1 MAWRKFLIKKG
12 QCQSPHILLQVRN
25 GTTPILLNQ
34 KKIQNW
40 IHTIISI
47 EISTPDFQTEK
58 MFENVNIEYCTTQV
72 VILQMMWSCGFFASC
87 LLHESLIKT
96 DTCNLSCIPL
106 KIICEIEKFW
116 ILSLIET
123 QLVIRLQMRKMDSC
137 SLLKHINQQ
146 ELTICGSQQQHPKIV
161 VVMQQ

>member
-25 GTTPILLNQ
+25 GTTPYSTR

-47 EISTPDFQTEK
+47 EISTPDFQTENWK
-58 MFENVNIEYCTTQV
+58 DVWKCKHWVLYNAGGNFANDV
-72 VILQMMWSCGFFASC
+72 VMRFFASC

-106 KIICEIEKFW
+106 KIICEIEKFQ
-116 ILSLIET
+116 
-123 QLVIRLQMRKMDSC
+123 QLDRNSTRDSIANE
-137 SLLKHINQQ
+137 KD
-146 ELTICGSQQQHPKIV
+146 G
-161 VVMQQ
+161 